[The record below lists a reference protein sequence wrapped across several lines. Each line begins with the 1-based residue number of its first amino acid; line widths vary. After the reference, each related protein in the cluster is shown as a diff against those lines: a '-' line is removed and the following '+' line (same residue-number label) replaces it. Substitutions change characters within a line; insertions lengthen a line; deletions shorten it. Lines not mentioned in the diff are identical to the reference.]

1 MMQDTIEDNNAKL
14 TQTSLEAGDETLCT
28 YGAIFGVLITCTGL
42 FQLLV
47 FARFHWITIAL
58 TVLYTVSIITYVSL
72 GLQKG
77 WSVYL
82 VYWNIPTTL
91 IIYIIYSLAGI
102 WSLIVIILC
111 AYNSAIASIAFVE
124 ELSKRLKE
132 RSKIL
137 RLEEKYWEERL

>member
-1 MMQDTIEDNNAKL
+1 MQTNNEKYNSDPDKI
-14 TQTSLEAGDETLCT
+14 SLNQGDETLCT

-58 TVLYTVSIITYVSL
+58 TVLYAVSIITYVSL

-77 WSVYL
+77 WSANL
-82 VYWNIPTTL
+82 VYWNILITL

-111 AYNSAIASIAFVE
+111 AYNSAIASIALVE
-124 ELSKRLKE
+124 GLSKKLKE

-137 RLEEKYWEERL
+137 QQEEKYWEGRL